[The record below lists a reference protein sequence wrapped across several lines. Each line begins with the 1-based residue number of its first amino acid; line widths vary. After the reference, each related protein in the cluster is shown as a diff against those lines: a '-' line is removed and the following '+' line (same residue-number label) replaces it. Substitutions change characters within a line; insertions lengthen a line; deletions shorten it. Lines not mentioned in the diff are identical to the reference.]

1 MTELPDREPGAAL
14 RAIHEA
20 KPVPSGGVNLFGVPA
35 GEVRASDPLRL
46 AYLRPVHGGANDPE
60 PAA

>member
-1 MTELPDREPGAAL
+1 MTELPDRKPGAAL

-20 KPVPSGGVNLFGVPA
+20 KHAPSDGVNLFDVLA
-35 GEVRASDPLRL
+35 GEVTTSDPVRL
-46 AYLRPVHGGANDPE
+46 AYLRPVRGGVNDPE